1 MGVMIIKKE
10 DIKEDI
16 EIVFEDNIVYDGN
29 LKEPY
34 IYFNDGKLKVAIRNK
49 TIVDNDILNNIE
61 LKKEYLDRFSYKKE

>member
-16 EIVFEDNIVYDGN
+16 EIVFGDNIVYDNN

-34 IYFNDGKLKVAIRNK
+34 IYFDNGKLKVTIKNK
-49 TIVDNDILNNIE
+49 TIVDNNILDKIE
-61 LKKEYLDRFSYKKE
+61 LKKEYLNRFIINK